1 MKKLLCLLFCCFAA
15 PVVLAADRAAPLL
28 CQGFRDVGTGQQ
40 SVAAMRA
47 PVEAAVYSLDHAGIE
62 ASSPVLATGKLAY
75 LKVSSELPDDL
86 GQLRVFGYFELKDH
100 GRCMIPL
107 VVNHIE
113 QVPSAATGPARER
126 TRIYFRV
133 PDVERLGNPFGY
145 MYQAVNLHVAAYG
158 TGEES
163 GKIYF
168 GRVLRLTVSHKHGSV
183 GLALLFAAVVYVIAA
198 AAVAAMVAGPHTGWR
213 RAVNRLM
220 PWNIIGDSSHTALSQ
235 LQMMVFTVIVAT
247 LLFYQWLRTGM
258 LQELSVDILYLI
270 GISTAGAAGSQVASQ
285 FKKGLEARNYTY
297 VQQLGWFNA
306 PFVQLQAQANP
317 AELLMTSKR
326 FDTNKFQMMVFTF
339 VIAAYVVASGASE
352 LDTLHISSTL
362 LTLMG
367 ISQGAYVG
375 GSAAS
380 DALATLQ
387 HQLRG
392 MQSLQKRYQTATD
405 TQVQEDLLKR
415 FEQSAARAAQLFGT
429 IYGREIGNELLAM
442 PMDVKVEEEETQEA
456 A

>member
-1 MKKLLCLLFCCFAA
+1 MFFCSAAAGVAAADDNGALLCA
-15 PVVLAADRAAPLL
+15 
-28 CQGFRDVGTGQQ
+28 GFRDVGMAKQT
-40 SVAAMRA
+40 VADMRA
-47 PVEAAVYSLDHAGIE
+47 PVEAAVYALDNARIE
-62 ASSPVLATGKLAY
+62 LPSPVLATGKLTY
-75 LKVSSELPDDL
+75 LKISSDLPADL
-86 GQLRVFGYFELKDH
+86 DQLRVMGYFELKDH
-100 GRCMIPL
+100 GRCLIPL

-113 QVPSAATGPARER
+113 QVAPGTGEKEQER
-126 TRIYFRV
+126 TRVYFRV
-133 PDVERLGNPFGY
+133 PDVERLGNPFGH
-145 MYQAVNLHVAAYG
+145 MYQSVNLHVAAYG
-158 TGEES
+158 SGAES

-168 GRVLRLTVSHKHGSV
+168 GRVLRMTVSHKHGSV

-198 AAVAAMVAGPHTGWR
+198 AAVAAMTGRGDGEQSGWR
-213 RAVNRLM
+213 RAFKRLM
-220 PWNIIGDSSHTALSQ
+220 PWNIIGDSGQTALSQ
-235 LQMMVFTVIVAT
+235 LQMMIFTVIVAT

-258 LQELSVDILYLI
+258 LQELSVDLLYLI

-285 FKKGLEARNYTY
+285 FKKGMAARNYAY

-306 PFVQLQAQANP
+306 PFVQRQAEANP

-339 VIAAYVVASGASE
+339 VIAAYVIASGASE

-375 GSAAS
+375 GGAVTDS
-380 DALATLQ
+380 LATLQ

-392 MQSLQKRYQTATD
+392 MQSLQKRYQDSAD
-405 TQVQEDLLKR
+405 PQLQEELLKR
-415 FEQSAARAAQLFGT
+415 YEKAATRAAELFGA
-429 IYGREIGNELLAM
+429 IYGREISGELLAM
-442 PMDVKVEEEETQEA
+442 PMDVKMEEEEVPEA